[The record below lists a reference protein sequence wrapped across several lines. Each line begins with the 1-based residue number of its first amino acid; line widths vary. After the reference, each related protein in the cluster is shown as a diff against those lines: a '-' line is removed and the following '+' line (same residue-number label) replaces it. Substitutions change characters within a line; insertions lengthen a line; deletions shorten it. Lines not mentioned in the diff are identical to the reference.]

1 MFYQPLEQFEIFLVI
16 HPKNFILFPHFLMNV
31 FLWEISP
38 FLKICSFL
46 LSNFW
51 IYLYIIVFL
60 ISFFFYF
67 STQKLYVL
75 PKIWN
80 FILETLFLF
89 ISQIFIQNLTKAA
102 QRFLPI
108 FIYLFIFILISN
120 LVGFLPY
127 SFTITSSIIVTFS
140 LAFSYWLG
148 LTFFSIYKFNLKF
161 FLFFIPHNIPLVLKP
176 ILTVLEIISY
186 VSRPFSLSIR
196 LFANMLSGHT
206 LLYILS
212 SISLKLFKFSV
223 FFMLFP
229 LILIILLNFLE
240 AGISFLQAYVF
251 YVLMILYFKES
262 YYLAH

>member
-1 MFYQPLEQFEIFLVI
+1 MRFLQPLEQFEIFNVNL
-16 HPKNFILFPHFLMNV
+16 LFLQFYNSIIPYQIF
-31 FLWEISP
+31 
-38 FLKICSFL
+38 
-46 LSNFW
+46 LSNFV
-51 IYLYIIVFL
+51 IYLFIIVF
-60 ISFFFYF
+60 FFFFFFKF
-67 STQKLYVL
+67 SIKNIYVL

-80 FILETLFLF
+80 FIIESLFVFICQLF
-89 ISQIFIQNLTKAA
+89 VQNMTKAA
-102 QRFLPI
+102 QRFIP
-108 FIYLFIFILISN
+108 FFFYLFLFILITN

-127 SFTITSSIIVTFS
+127 SFTITSSIVVTFS

-148 LTFFSIYKFNLKF
+148 LTFFSIYKFQVKF
-161 FLFFIPHNIPLVLKP
+161 FLFFIPSNIPTALKP
-176 ILTVLEIISY
+176 ILAVLEVISY
-186 VSRPFSLSIR
+186 ISRPFSLSIR

-212 SISLKLFKFSV
+212 SICLKLFKFSF

-229 LILIILLNFLE
+229 LLLIVLLNFLE